1 MYMSNYFDNKDL
13 FMGPTT
19 TQYGGHMVMT
29 NVSKERKKKFI
40 NIDTRFKDE
49 YTTGICNGSDLIS
62 ITLPERINEVK
73 KMKVRCAEIPVCGS
87 LLNNYNISSRNG
99 NNVFKANNTI
109 ITIPDGSYTA
119 TTLTIAINAALASSS
134 NAIIAAC
141 TSEITNNIFKF
152 KNNYDN
158 GSYVGAPIT
167 FQFALDKYGNF
178 DRNLKSKLG
187 YLLGF
192 RDNQFVLPAAIFD
205 NNNAIIPS
213 SLTAS
218 EQINFNI
225 YNYIQRYIY
234 LVIDEF
240 NQGNP
245 HSFIAPLNKSFI
257 NKNIIAR
264 IVLNYTMFPNNSI
277 LTANMT
283 NGLLV
288 TDKREFSGKVNLQK
302 LGVQLLDEYGDIV
315 DLDGLDFS
323 FCIELEHE

>member
-1 MYMSNYFDNKDL
+1 MSNYFDNKDL
-13 FMGPTT
+13 FIGPKT

-29 NVSKERKKKFI
+29 NVAKERKKKFI

-49 YTTGICNGSDLIS
+49 YTSGICNGSELIS

-87 LLNNYNISSRNG
+87 LLHNYNISNNLG
-99 NNVFKANNTI
+99 NNYFKVNDAI
-109 ITIPDGSYTA
+109 ITIPDGQYTTTSLA
-119 TTLTIAINAALASSS
+119 TAITAALASSS
-134 NAIIAAC
+134 NVIVSSCSAEISNT
-141 TSEITNNIFKF
+141 TSKFLF
-152 KNNYDN
+152 KNSYDN
-158 GSYVGAPIT
+158 GNYQGESVT
-167 FQFALDKYGNF
+167 FQFAVDKYGNF

-192 RDNQFVLPAAIFD
+192 RDNQFVLSAASFD
-205 NNNAIIPS
+205 NNNTIIPS
-213 SLTAS
+213 TLTAS

-225 YNYIQRYIY
+225 YTYIPRYIY

-264 IVLNYTMFPNNSI
+264 IVLNYNMFPDNSI
-277 LTANMT
+277 LTANLT

-288 TDKREFSGKVNLQK
+288 SDTREFSGKVNLQK
-302 LGVQLLDEYGDIV
+302 LGVQLLDEYGNQV
-315 DLDGLDFS
+315 DLGGLDFS
-323 FCIELEHE
+323 FCIEIEHE